1 MFVIKVCYIPLLS
14 TRIVSHLIH
23 MILTSKTQYIS
34 VDIKANSILGSDP
47 LIHGEVC
54 KELHQNTFYIH
65 SPKTK

>member
-1 MFVIKVCYIPLLS
+1 
-14 TRIVSHLIH
+14 

-65 SPKTK
+65 SAKTK

>member
-1 MFVIKVCYIPLLS
+1 
-14 TRIVSHLIH
+14 